1 MAAIVVDENYVNT
14 LKAFGDVNVQINAAV
29 EEYVTRRVIE
39 RIKTAREHIAGYEQY
54 YKLPFPL
61 FSERVVKDENFYQN
75 TKIENPLWEQDLLAW
90 DYWEKE
96 FQEWNQTLHTI
107 LNKS

>member
-1 MAAIVVDENYVNT
+1 MAAIVVEESYLNA
-14 LKAFGDVNVQINAAV
+14 LKAFGDVDTQINAAV

-39 RIKTAREHIAGYEQY
+39 RIKTAREHIAGYEQT
-54 YKLPFPL
+54 YKMRYPT
-61 FSERVVKDENFYQN
+61 FSERVVKDGNFYQN
-75 TKIENPLWEQDLLAW
+75 TKSENPLWEQDLLAW